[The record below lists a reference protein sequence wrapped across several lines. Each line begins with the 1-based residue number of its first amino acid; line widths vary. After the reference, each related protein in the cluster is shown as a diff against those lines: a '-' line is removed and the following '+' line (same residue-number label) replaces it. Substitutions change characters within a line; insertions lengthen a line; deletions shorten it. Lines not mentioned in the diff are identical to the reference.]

1 MNGKGS
7 AGSWKFSEPSYS
19 KAAPI
24 SYSSGR
30 RHRAWPTN
38 YGIGEFMTGVP
49 GDSNRG
55 KEMPVREFLPRAR
68 VDWSLVH
75 GLLEQDLIV
84 DTEYEGQTYF
94 IRKFPKSEV
103 HT

>member
-1 MNGKGS
+1 
-7 AGSWKFSEPSYS
+7 
-19 KAAPI
+19 
-24 SYSSGR
+24 
-30 RHRAWPTN
+30 
-38 YGIGEFMTGVP
+38 
-49 GDSNRG
+49 
-55 KEMPVREFLPRAR
+55 MPVREFLPRAR

-84 DTEYEGQTYF
+84 DTEYEGQTYL